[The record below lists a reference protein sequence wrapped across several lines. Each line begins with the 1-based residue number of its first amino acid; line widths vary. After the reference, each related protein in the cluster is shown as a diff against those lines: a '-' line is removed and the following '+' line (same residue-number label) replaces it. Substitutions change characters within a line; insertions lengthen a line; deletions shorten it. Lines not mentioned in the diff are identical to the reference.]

1 MKRNA
6 HNIEM
11 SSVKMEIATIDNYK
25 NFITV
30 SALEKNVNKILT
42 ATTSINNNQWTI
54 AVAINN
60 IMEKEMYKKDFE
72 TQEKFAGWMGLDNST
87 ISKYTKAVKFTVNVL
102 GPKYGLTMKDVVYT
116 KAVRYAQ
123 LGTRFD
129 DFIAFAKGKGIDN
142 IFVLSVHALEEL
154 MKEFKESLKPVKAVN
169 DEEPTEEP
177 TEEEKKQEVPSFTG
191 RYDEKEVWFEVNGCK
206 YIIPLS
212 ELKHYKVK

>member
-1 MKRNA
+1 MFIIQNWPRGHKRKGKEKKKKKRNA

-72 TQEKFAGWMGLDNST
+72 TQEKFAGWM
-87 ISKYTKAVKFTVNVL
+87 
-102 GPKYGLTMKDVVYT
+102 
-116 KAVRYAQ
+116 
-123 LGTRFD
+123 
-129 DFIAFAKGKGIDN
+129 
-142 IFVLSVHALEEL
+142 
-154 MKEFKESLKPVKAVN
+154 
-169 DEEPTEEP
+169 
-177 TEEEKKQEVPSFTG
+177 
-191 RYDEKEVWFEVNGCK
+191 W
-206 YIIPLS
+206 
-212 ELKHYKVK
+212 